1 MKFNTLRENEKSFS
15 ETNKQKTK
23 TKNRPYMIVKAED
36 EFTNLLF
43 NKVIMDWLGGKLLL
57 LL

>member
-1 MKFNTLRENEKSFS
+1 MKFNTLRERENPSQKQ
-15 ETNKQKTK
+15 TNKKQKQKTDH
-23 TKNRPYMIVKAED
+23 YMIVKAED

>member
-1 MKFNTLRENEKSFS
+1 MKFNTLRESEKSFS
-15 ETNKQKTK
+15 ETNKQK

-43 NKVIMDWLGGKLLL
+43 NKVIMDWPGGKLLL

>member
-1 MKFNTLRENEKSFS
+1 MKFNTLREREKSFS

-23 TKNRPYMIVKAED
+23 TKNRPYMIVKD

-43 NKVIMDWLGGKLLL
+43 NNVIMDWLGGKLLL

>member
-1 MKFNTLRENEKSFS
+1 
-15 ETNKQKTK
+15 
-23 TKNRPYMIVKAED
+23 MIATAED

-43 NKVIMDWLGGKLLL
+43 NKVITDCLGKLLL